1 MIKKSKKITFNKG
14 GTGSKSGRV
23 IIPAPYLEIL
33 NITDSEPYVD
43 ISLQQNKIVLMK
55 ATEEEKTDIW
65 IELKSYILEKLS
77 QQIDDEEKLIY
88 NKILAKMV
96 ELEI

>member
-1 MIKKSKKITFNKG
+1 MVKKTKKITFNKG
-14 GTGSKSGRV
+14 GTSGKSGRI

-55 ATEEEKTDIW
+55 ATKEEKPDIW

-96 ELEI
+96 DLEI

>member
-1 MIKKSKKITFNKG
+1 MVKKTKKITFNAG
-14 GTGSKSGRV
+14 GTGAKSGRI

-43 ISLQQNKIVLMK
+43 IRLQQNKIVLMK
-55 ATEEEKTDIW
+55 ATEEEKPDIW